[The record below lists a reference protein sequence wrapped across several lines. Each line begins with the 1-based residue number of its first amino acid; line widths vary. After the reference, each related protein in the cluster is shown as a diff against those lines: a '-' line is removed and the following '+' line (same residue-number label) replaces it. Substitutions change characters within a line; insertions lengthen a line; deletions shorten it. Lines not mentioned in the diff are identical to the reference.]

1 MAYRETCFQG
11 LRPSEVLRLT
21 ENTREGHRW
30 ERVYGRLVCTAVT
43 PTCAPA
49 PGVLTHWLARRSESR
64 TLREQTHPQISRN
77 TPRCPSVVLWP
88 PCSGVEWGA
97 FEPAITVR
105 GSGTR
110 EQPANLAVE
119 GSEESLSTLSDYTP
133 TVRPPPKRC

>member
-1 MAYRETCFQG
+1 MGKGVWEACVHCCDSHLCSSTGVFDTLAG
-11 LRPSEVLRLT
+11 ASLT
-21 ENTREGHRW
+21 QPHPQR
-30 ERVYGRLVCTAVT
+30 
-43 PTCAPA
+43 
-49 PGVLTHWLARRSESR
+49 
-64 TLREQTHPQISRN
+64 QTHPQISRN

>member
-1 MAYRETCFQG
+1 MG
-11 LRPSEVLRLT
+11 KGV
-21 ENTREGHRW
+21 W
-30 ERVYGRLVCTAVT
+30 EACVHCCDSHLCSSAAG
-43 PTCAPA
+43 
-49 PGVLTHWLARRSESR
+49 LTHWRVRSQPHPQR
-64 TLREQTHPQISRN
+64 QTHPQISRN
-77 TPRCPSVVLWP
+77 ISRCPSVVLWP